1 MSGSA
6 AHEEIAGAMDDELKL
21 TSADVGYFV
30 LCSASLEDNFGR
42 VFNSVATTATP
53 VVSGIRLLLSCPHGI
68 VSCLEASPLLPRR
81 GTPTLGDI
89 KV

>member
-6 AHEEIAGAMDDELKL
+6 AHEEITGATGDELKL

-53 VVSGIRLLLSCPHGI
+53 VVSGEGRLQSCPHD
-68 VSCLEASPLLPRR
+68 C
-81 GTPTLGDI
+81 
-89 KV
+89 